1 MMELLDEDNKEAG
14 WVEIALRWAHSPQ
27 RVLELPEE
35 FTEPETEENLS
46 KEANELLVCLLRGK
60 NLPVMD
66 KNLLSSGGSS
76 DPCAFLNL
84 DGEKRKSRVI
94 KKNINPQWMQT
105 FRFPCDDGL
114 NVTLQCDIEDYDLK
128 GNDFMGAISAF

>member
-1 MMELLDEDNKEAG
+1 MKVPTL
-14 WVEIALRWAHSPQ
+14 
-27 RVLELPEE
+27 
-35 FTEPETEENLS
+35 
-46 KEANELLVCLLRGK
+46 LLRIT
-60 NLPVMD
+60 LAHA
-66 KNLLSSGGSS
+66 GSS

-128 GNDFMGAISAF
+128 GNDFMGPCAAF

>member
-1 MMELLDEDNKEAG
+1 MA
-14 WVEIALRWAHSPQ
+14 ASARW
-27 RVLELPEE
+27 
-35 FTEPETEENLS
+35 
-46 KEANELLVCLLRGK
+46 RGG
-60 NLPVMD
+60 
-66 KNLLSSGGSS
+66 SRSTRAGSS

-84 DGEKRKSRVI
+84 DGEKRKSRVV

-128 GNDFMGAISAF
+128 GNDFMGRYLGVLKRCGAFYATRGHLTSMRVASFSNLSCFGPRLGVSERQRSRRWRHETAPAATPSS